1 MSEVLGSAILEIKPD
16 IDMTD
21 VDAKLAKAEA
31 RLAKLALISEAD
43 VRRIVREEIRQ
54 AARSAR
60 RQ

>member
-1 MSEVLGSAILEIKPD
+1 MSEVLGSAILEIK